1 MTSIQQPSTTP
12 TSADQSHVDD
22 QLRQAVLAK
31 KEAQLQEWSAQ
42 IEKLQATVKQVG
54 ADVRSETEKKIDAL
68 IAARY
73 QAGSRLEELRTAPR
87 ETWEDLLRQ
96 SDTTF
101 QTVADQFHS
110 FVRQHT

>member
-1 MTSIQQPSTTP
+1 MTSIQQQPTMP
-12 TSADQSHVDD
+12 TSTDQSQVDD

-42 IEKLQATVKQVG
+42 IERLQAQVKQMS
-54 ADVRSETEKKIDAL
+54 ADVRIETEKKIDQL
-68 IAARY
+68 ITARD
-73 QAGSRLEELRTAPR
+73 QAGSRLEELRTATR

-101 QTVADQFHS
+101 QAIADQFHS
-110 FVRQHT
+110 FVSKHT